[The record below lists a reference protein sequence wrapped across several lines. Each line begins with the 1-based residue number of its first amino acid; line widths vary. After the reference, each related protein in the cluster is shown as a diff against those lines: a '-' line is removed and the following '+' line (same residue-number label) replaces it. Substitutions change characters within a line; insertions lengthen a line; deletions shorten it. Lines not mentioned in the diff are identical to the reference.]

1 MPIIGLGTFQIKDP
15 ESMKNVL
22 TTAIDVGYKHIDTA
36 FTYSNE
42 NLIGAILKEM
52 FNKGEIKREDLFI
65 VSKLPLNG
73 MKPDAVEYFCNLSL
87 TALQLD
93 YVDLYL
99 LHFPVPSKAMESLV
113 EKGLTKS
120 IGLSNC
126 NSKQIQRIYDSAKI
140 KPTVL
145 QVECHAY
152 FPQHELHEFC
162 KKLNIAFTAYSPLG
176 CPGFPEFALK
186 DWGIKDLD
194 KPKLLEDIT
203 LREISKKYDK
213 SPAQILL
220 RYLIQ
225 RGIAVIP
232 KSSNPNRIKE
242 NIQIFDF
249 SLENEDMNKMK
260 SMSCGLRYITMTY
273 WKGLRQIAVR
283 VENVTNQRPLRE
295 KLRTD

>member
-1 MPIIGLGTFQIKDP
+1 MNSSKYYINLSNDYKMPVIGLGTFQIKDL

-22 TTAIDVGYKHIDTA
+22 TTAINVGYRHIDTA
-36 FTYSNE
+36 FSYSNE

-99 LHFPVPSKAMESLV
+99 LHFPVPSKRSDKDKEVIVIKDGVFVTDNINLADTWKAMESLV

-126 NSKQIQRIYDSAKI
+126 NSKQIQRIYDSARI

-186 DWGIKDLD
+186 DWGVKDLD
-194 KPKLLEDIT
+194 KPKLLEDKI
-203 LREISKKYDK
+203 LKEISKKYDK
-213 SPAQILL
+213 SPAQVV
-220 RYLIQ
+220 Y
-225 RGIAVIP
+225 
-232 KSSNPNRIKE
+232 NPPHSVVN
-242 NIQIFDF
+242 
-249 SLENEDMNKMK
+249 
-260 SMSCGLRYITMTY
+260 
-273 WKGLRQIAVR
+273 
-283 VENVTNQRPLRE
+283 
-295 KLRTD
+295 LRTFFTVVVIEHTTFH

>member
-73 MKPDAVEYFCNLSL
+73 MKPDAVEYFCNLFL

-99 LHFPVPSKAMESLV
+99 LHFPVPSKRCDKDKEVFVIKDGVFVTDNINLMDTWKAMESLV

-120 IGLSNC
+120 IGLSNF

-194 KPKLLEDIT
+194 KPKLLEDKT
-203 LREISKKYDK
+203 LKKF
-213 SPAQILL
+213 QRNMINHLL
-220 RYLIQ
+220 
-225 RGIAVIP
+225 
-232 KSSNPNRIKE
+232 
-242 NIQIFDF
+242 
-249 SLENEDMNKMK
+249 
-260 SMSCGLRYITMTY
+260 
-273 WKGLRQIAVR
+273 
-283 VENVTNQRPLRE
+283 
-295 KLRTD
+295 